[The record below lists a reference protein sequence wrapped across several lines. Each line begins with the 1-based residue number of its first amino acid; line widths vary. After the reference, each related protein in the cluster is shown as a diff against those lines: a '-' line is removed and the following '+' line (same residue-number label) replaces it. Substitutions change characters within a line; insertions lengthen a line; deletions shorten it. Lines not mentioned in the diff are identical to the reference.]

1 MVKEPVRMDFFV
13 QTRVLSQGEVH
24 TNIWYIPD
32 TRIAYWNVA
41 FFRRGRVSEEKL
53 YNASDEA
60 ANDRD
65 FALPPLRYFD
75 NQEV

>member
-1 MVKEPVRMDFFV
+1 MDFFV
-13 QTRVLSQGEVH
+13 QTRGLSQGEVH
-24 TNIWYIPD
+24 TNIWYIPG

-53 YNASDEA
+53 YNTSDEA
-60 ANDRD
+60 ANAEL
-65 FALPPLRYFD
+65 ALPPLRYFD